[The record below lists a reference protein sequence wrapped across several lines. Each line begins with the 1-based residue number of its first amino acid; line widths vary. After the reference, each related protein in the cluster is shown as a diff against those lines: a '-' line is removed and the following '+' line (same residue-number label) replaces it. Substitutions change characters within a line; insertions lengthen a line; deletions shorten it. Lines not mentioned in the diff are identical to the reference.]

1 MSIVTDLLHLFPE
14 TITGQPGTIDQSG
27 NWTAVGPA
35 VTLPARYEGVERM
48 VRNPQNQEV
57 RSVLT
62 VIVAGV
68 ATYKPKL
75 WRFTLPTRYSP
86 HLTVQA
92 LSTSHESDAA
102 GVVYQEIY
110 F

>member
-1 MSIVTDLLHLFPE
+1 MSIVDALLHLFPE
-14 TITGQPGTIDQSG
+14 TITGQPGTIDNSG
-27 NWTAVGPA
+27 VWTASGSP

-57 RSVLT
+57 TSTLT
-62 VIVAGV
+62 VIVAGI

-75 WRFTLPTRYSP
+75 WRFTLPSRYSP
-86 HLTVQA
+86 HTEVQA
-92 LSTSHESDAA
+92 LSTSHESDAN
-102 GVVYQEIY
+102 GPIYQELY